1 MNGFSVKPLTVHVKN
16 AWRHN
21 VRAMRAISNRGAGFR
36 KGELR
41 ADRASAGGVSAET
54 PDLAAGGRRFPA
66 MICTLALEFS
76 YRFARL
82 G

>member
-1 MNGFSVKPLTVHVKN
+1 MSVRCAQSQTAGLDSEKANYARTGHQPEAFLPKPRI
-16 AWRHN
+16 WR
-21 VRAMRAISNRGAGFR
+21 R
-36 KGELR
+36 
-41 ADRASAGGVSAET
+41 
-54 PDLAAGGRRFPA
+54 GGRRFPA